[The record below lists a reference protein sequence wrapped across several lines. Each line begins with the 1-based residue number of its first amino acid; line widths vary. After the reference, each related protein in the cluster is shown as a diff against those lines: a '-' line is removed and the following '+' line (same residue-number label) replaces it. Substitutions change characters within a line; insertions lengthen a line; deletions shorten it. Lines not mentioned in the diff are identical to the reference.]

1 MVPNMSATVL
11 QNVSQKAQALV
22 LRASDMP
29 HVETQG
35 STCPSIISNLNSK
48 PLRCSITP
56 IMPQMEHIKT
66 IKTTLNWILA
76 RDQAQ
81 VDGMGVGLDHG
92 EGYGDGNANGAG
104 AGDADGDGRD
114 DLDNH
119 RDEIGDDD
127 GRKKSS

>member
-1 MVPNMSATVL
+1 MYLEILTTKLAHFWLKNFIITSSDVSHQEMVEFSCQELTDPSNC
-11 QNVSQKAQALV
+11 
-22 LRASDMP
+22 
-29 HVETQG
+29 G
-35 STCPSIISNLNSK
+35 SL
-48 PLRCSITP
+48 
-56 IMPQMEHIKT
+56 MEHIKT